1 MQLIELLWPALVL
14 VVLLVFI
21 HAIFGLEIIR
31 RGVIFTDL
39 AIGQMA
45 AVGMALSIGFWDG
58 DYQTA
63 MTLFFAL
70 IGALLITYA
79 SRRLEHI
86 EAFIGMLY
94 ALGASSIMILLA
106 NSPQGVELFS
116 KLSAVDI
123 LFTSI
128 DEVYQA
134 ALIYMGVALLMSLVY
149 PRTKGIVRELLFFIL
164 LAVTVTSSVQLA
176 GVLVVFV
183 LLVAPAFIALLQ
195 QKFTPLYVAW
205 ATGLSVS
212 VIAIAASYYF
222 DLPTGY
228 SIVFFQSL
236 TVMGFVLFVRKEKR
250 RF

>member
-1 MQLIELLWPALVL
+1 MQLIELLYPALIL
-14 VVLLVFI
+14 IVLLVFV

-45 AVGMALSIGFWDG
+45 AVGLAVSIGFLDG
-58 DYQTA
+58 AYQTPL
-63 MTLFFAL
+63 TLFFATF
-70 IGALLITYA
+70 GALMITYA

-106 NSPQGVELFS
+106 NSPQGAELFS

-128 DEVYQA
+128 EDIYPA
-134 ALIYMGVALLMSLVY
+134 ALLYLSVALIMFFYY
-149 PRTKGIVRELLFFIL
+149 PRTSGLVKELVFFVM
-164 LAVTVTSSVQLA
+164 LALTVTSSVQLA
-176 GVLVVFV
+176 GVLVVFA
-183 LLVAPAFIALLQ
+183 LLVAPALIGLAQ
-195 QKFTPLYVAW
+195 MRYKPLYIAW
-205 ATGLSVS
+205 AVGLLLC
-212 VIAIAASYYF
+212 ILALTASYHF

-228 SIVFFQSL
+228 AIVFFQSF
-236 TVMGFVLFVRKEKR
+236 GALFYLLAKPRKGH
-250 RF
+250 